1 MSEKGHGHQG
11 EDVSEDAAYF
21 PELID
26 IDKGI
31 KGEVG
36 RKSMVH
42 STKQWKNKC
51 KMTNTK
57 TGVTYLLS
65 NGR

>member
-11 EDVSEDAAYF
+11 EDVSEDASYF

-42 STKQWKNKC
+42 S
-51 KMTNTK
+51 
-57 TGVTYLLS
+57 
-65 NGR
+65 NGKISVK

>member
-1 MSEKGHGHQG
+1 MSERGHGYQG
-11 EDVSEDAAYF
+11 EGVSEDDPYF

-42 STKQWKNKC
+42 SRKQWKNKC
-51 KMTNTK
+51 KMTNAK
-57 TGVTYLLS
+57 TGVTYLVS
-65 NGR
+65 NG